1 MIQYL
6 SEDISSPVFPR
17 RKVTTWIKKVAA
29 NHGKKIGD
37 ISYLFCND
45 EKIITIN
52 RQYLHHDYYTDIIT
66 FDSSDGQILNGDLF
80 ISLDTVVSNAKEYN
94 TPVQQELYRVI
105 IHGILHL
112 CGIDDQ
118 TDKDQAHMT
127 EEENMALELIDF

>member
-6 SEDISSPVFPR
+6 SEDISSPVFLR
-17 RKVTTWIKKVAA
+17 RKVTAWIKRVAA

-80 ISLDTVVSNAKEYN
+80 ISLDTVASNAKEYN
-94 TPVQQELYRVI
+94 TPVQQELYRVM

-118 TDKDQAHMT
+118 TDKDQELMTT
-127 EEENMALELIDF
+127 EENKALQLIDF